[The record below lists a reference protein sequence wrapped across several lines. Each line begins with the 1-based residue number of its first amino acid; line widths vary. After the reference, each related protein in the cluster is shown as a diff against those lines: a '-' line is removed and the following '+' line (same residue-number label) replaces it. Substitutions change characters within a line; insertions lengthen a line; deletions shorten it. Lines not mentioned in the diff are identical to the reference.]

1 MKKFSPMWSAIF
13 GRKEKERDA
22 ALLLRQVPVFSG
34 LSRRELAMLVEI
46 GHRRTYE
53 SGEYIFR
60 KGQEGDALY
69 LIESG
74 QVQVVTGP
82 PSDEK
87 VLAYLGPGNFFGELA
102 LLDDS
107 PRSASARAETETDLY
122 AFFRVDLEEFLAG
135 FPQTGLQVYRGLAH
149 VIGERLRAMNEQLLI
164 NG

>member
-1 MKKFSPMWSAIF
+1 MWSAIF

-60 KGQEGDALY
+60 KGQPGAAMFVVNRGLVRILDHGPDGEVELAEIG
-69 LIESG
+69 G
-74 QVQVVTGP
+74 QG
-82 PSDEK
+82 
-87 VLAYLGPGNFFGELA
+87 FFGELA